1 MLAAILLIHSV
12 TAPGPATGVNL
23 ATQVGRPWNAAA
35 IAQDVRA
42 LWNSGRFHDIRVE
55 TIERPEGAD
64 VIFHTVPEPQYA
76 LHEIRLKPNPF
87 GIQLSMPPGA
97 MLTRARAH
105 DLARTAQRQLIE
117 RGYAKAKV
125 DWQFTPATLSS
136 YDLVLS
142 VTPGEPLRIRASGD
156 TSLHPP
162 KMYTDAAINDYA
174 ARLTSHYI
182 ALGYHDAQVAV
193 IQEIRGKEALVNF
206 QVARGD
212 FHRAIDTKVLCACL
226 FRQRREAERRGIL
239 DFSASLDASG
249 VPVVQLGK
257 PYTVGR
263 ITFSGHKHFSDSTI
277 RRNLVLDEGAPLDG
291 LLLRRSLA
299 RLNRAGMFEIIDQR
313 QIQIQDTVRPG
324 VADITIHLA
333 ERKRGAWN
341 FSGPLPL
348 SASIGA
354 RLPAWG
360 QGLLELS
367 TYTVSFNLL
376 AYSSML
382 KLTTARRFLP
392 VLLLER
398 PFTPGNGWLSGF
410 AFAPQIPAKL
420 AGANYLFTQFD
431 RRVQP
436 LLAGQRG
443 PDLTVTFQRPAGE
456 AALVCEAPRPRF
468 AAARAAAGIALHVV
482 RTFAAF

>member
-1 MLAAILLIHSV
+1 VLATILLIHSV
-12 TAPGPATGVNL
+12 TAPGALAGVNL
-23 ATQVGRPWNAAA
+23 ATQVGRPWNADA

-76 LHEIRLKPNPF
+76 LREIRLKPNPF
-87 GIQLSMPPGA
+87 GIQVSMPPGA
-97 MLTRARAH
+97 MLTRANAH
-105 DLARTAQRQLIE
+105 DLARTARRQLIE
-117 RGYAKAKV
+117 RGYANAQV
-125 DWQFTPATLSS
+125 DWQFTPAAHSR
-136 YDLVLS
+136 YDLLLS

-162 KMYTDAAINDYA
+162 KVYTADAINDYA

-182 ALGYHDAQVAV
+182 ALGYYDTQVAV
-193 IQEIRGKEALVNF
+193 TQEIKGKDALVHF
-206 QVARGD
+206 EVARGA
-212 FHRAIDTKVLCACL
+212 FHRAIDTRTLCACL
-226 FRQRREAERRGIL
+226 FRQRRDAERRGIL
-239 DFSASLDASG
+239 EFSASLDASG
-249 VPVVQLGK
+249 VPAVQLGQ

-263 ITFSGHKHFSDSTI
+263 ISFFGHTHYSDSAI
-277 RRNLVLDEGAPLDG
+277 RRNFVLDESAPLDG

-299 RLNRAGMFEIIDQR
+299 RINRAGMFEIVDQR
-313 QIQIQDTVRPG
+313 QMQIQDTVRPG
-324 VADITIHLA
+324 VADITIHLT
-333 ERKRGAWN
+333 ERKRGGWN
-341 FSGPLPL
+341 FAGPLPL

-354 RLPAWG
+354 HLPAWG

-367 TYTVSFNLL
+367 SYTVSFNLL
-376 AYSSML
+376 AYSSIL

-392 VLLLER
+392 LLALER
-398 PFTPGNGWLSGF
+398 PFTPGGGWLSGF

-456 AALVCEAPRPRF
+456 AALICEAPRPRF
-468 AAARAAAGIALHVV
+468 AAVRAGAGIALHVV
-482 RTFAAF
+482 RSFAAF

>member
-1 MLAAILLIHSV
+1 VLAAILLIHSV
-12 TAPGPATGVNL
+12 TSPGTASGVTL
-23 ATQVGRPWNAAA
+23 ATQVGRPFDGAA

-42 LWNSGRFHDIRVE
+42 LWNTGRFHDIRVE

-64 VIFHTVPEPQYA
+64 VTFLAVPEPQYA

-97 MLTRARAH
+97 MLTRARAQ
-105 DLARTAQRQLIE
+105 DLARTAERQLKE
-117 RGYAKAKV
+117 RGYWKAKV
-125 DWQFTPATLSS
+125 DWEFVPAIHGRF
-136 YDLVLS
+136 DLVLS
-142 VTPGEPLRIRASGD
+142 MMAGEAPRIRASGD

-162 KMYTDAAINDYA
+162 KVYSAAAIDDYA

-182 ALGYHDAQVAV
+182 ALGYHDAQIAV
-193 IQEIRGKEALVNF
+193 TQEIRGKNAWVHFE
-206 QVARGD
+206 VARGA
-212 FHRAIDTKVLCACL
+212 FHRAIDTRALCTCL
-226 FRQRREAERRGIL
+226 FRQRREAERDGIL
-239 DFSASLDASG
+239 EFSASLDAAG
-249 VPVVQLGK
+249 VPAIQRGK
-257 PYTVGR
+257 AYTVGR
-263 ITFSGHKHFSDSTI
+263 ITFFGNTHFSDSAI
-277 RRNLVLDEGAPLDG
+277 RRNFVLDEGAPLDG

-299 RLNRAGMFEIIDQR
+299 RLNRAGMFEMLDER
-313 QIQIQDTVRPG
+313 QVQIKDTVRPG
-324 VADITIHLA
+324 VADITIRLT

-376 AYSSML
+376 AYSAIL

-398 PFTPGNGWLSGF
+398 PFTPGNGWLSGI

-436 LLAGQRG
+436 LLAGQRS

-456 AALVCEAPRPRF
+456 AALVCETPRPRL
-468 AAARAAAGIALHVV
+468 AAVRAAAGIALHVV
-482 RTFAAF
+482 RAFATF